1 MSTKFTETHAAELD
15 AKDDLSGFRKQFLLP
30 KINGKEA
37 YYFTGNSLGLQPKRT
52 KEILQEE
59 LDNWAQ
65 NGVEGHVMGKR
76 PWVKY
81 HEFFTEAMANIVGAK
96 PTEVVM
102 MNGLT
107 ANLHFLMV
115 SFYRPEGKRTKIL
128 CEGKAFPSDQYALR
142 SQLRFHGLDE
152 NNLIEIAPNAEDELL
167 SETLILNAI
176 EAHGDDIAM
185 LMMGGVNYYTGQKLN
200 MQKITAAAKEKGITV
215 GWDLAHGA
223 GNVALHLHDWNVD
236 FAAWCGYKYL
246 NAGPGGVSGVFI
258 HEKHHGK
265 KDIPRFEGWWG
276 HNKANRFEMP
286 ETYEPIPTAEAWQLS
301 NAPVFSMA
309 PLLGSLELFEQ
320 AGFANLRAKA
330 EKLTGYLEE
339 ILLEIAESTDGGLKI
354 LTPKDK
360 AQRGCQLSV
369 VVPKIG
375 KKVFEYI
382 SEKGV
387 MADWREPDV
396 IRVAPVPL
404 YNSYTDAYH
413 LARLIKEGIEKYS

>member
-1 MSTKFTETHAAELD
+1 MSTKFAETYAAELD
-15 AKDDLSGFRKQFLLP
+15 AQDNLSTFRNQFFLP
-30 KINGKEA
+30 KVNGKEA
-37 YYFTGNSLGLQPKRT
+37 FYFTGNSLGLQPKRT

-59 LDNWAQ
+59 LDNWAN
-65 NGVEGHVMGKR
+65 NGVEGHMMGKR

-81 HEFFTEAMANIVGAK
+81 HEFFTDAMANIVGAK

-115 SFYRPEGKRTKIL
+115 SFYRPKGNRTKIL
-128 CEGKAFPSDQYALR
+128 CEGKAFPSDQYALK
-142 SQLRFHGLDE
+142 SQLRFHGLDASH
-152 NNLIEIAPNAEDELL
+152 LIEIAPNADDELL
-167 SETLILNAI
+167 SEKKILEAI
-176 EAHGDDIAM
+176 EKHGDEIAM

-200 MQKITAAAKEKGITV
+200 MKKITAAAKAKGITV

-223 GNVALHLHDWNVD
+223 GNVELHLHDWDVD

-246 NAGPGGVSGVFI
+246 NAGPGGISGVFI
-258 HEKHHGK
+258 NEKHHGK
-265 KDIPRFEGWWG
+265 KDMQRFEGWWG
-276 HNKANRFEMP
+276 HNKTNRFEMP
-286 ETYEPIPTAEAWQLS
+286 ETFDPIPTAEAWQLS
-301 NAPVFSMA
+301 NAPVLSMA

-320 AGFANLRAKA
+320 AGFENLRAKA
-330 EKLTGYLEE
+330 EKLTEYLQD
-339 ILLEIAESTDGGLKI
+339 ILLEVAGNTNGGLKI

-369 VVPKIG
+369 VVPTIG

-382 SEKGV
+382 TEKGV

-404 YNSYTDAYH
+404 YNSFTDAYH